1 MLEHRFFP
9 NLQDFDAKPV
19 AHRGVVTGINATV
32 RFTPKDYEALK
43 VAAAGEGRSVSE
55 EVEVRVHRSIFE
67 DGLKD
72 IRHALDE
79 IGSEQLGMWQE
90 LMAKAM
96 ARIAELEK
104 SQTLNEEMIERAV
117 TRALAKAR
125 LTING
130 TEP

>member
-1 MLEHRFFP
+1 
-9 NLQDFDAKPV
+9 
-19 AHRGVVTGINATV
+19 
-32 RFTPKDYEALK
+32 
-43 VAAAGEGRSVSE
+43 
-55 EVEVRVHRSIFE
+55 
-67 DGLKD
+67 
-72 IRHALDE
+72 
-79 IGSEQLGMWQE
+79 MWQE